1 MSETLLVKSKL
12 ICVALN
18 DSMQLSRLEAT
29 FNEKP
34 YGKPPTEP
42 VLYYKPRNT
51 WALNGDTVDWAV
63 DFAGQSVD
71 AMVVGASLGLVI
83 GKETCRV
90 SEAEA
95 LDAVAGYTVVGDYSL
110 PEQTYFRPDIK
121 GKCLDGSAPVGP
133 VITELAT
140 PNAVD
145 VVISVNGE
153 EQSRFNYAK
162 LERRIETLISKL
174 SYIMTLQPGE
184 VIAVGFAGDRTA
196 VAPGDRVELSIAGIG
211 TLVNTLGAKA

>member
-1 MSETLLVKSKL
+1 MSQPVLVQSKL

-18 DSMQLSRLEAT
+18 DAAQLKQLDAT

-51 WALNGDTVDWAV
+51 WSTDGALVDWAV
-63 DFAGQSVD
+63 DFDGHSVES
-71 AMVVGASLGLVI
+71 MVVGASLGVVI

-95 LDAVAGYTVVGDYSL
+95 LDAVGGYTLVADYSL

-133 VITELAT
+133 VVAALNA
-140 PNAVD
+140 PNSIE
-145 VVISVNGE
+145 VVIRVNGE
-153 EQSRFNYAK
+153 EQSRFNYAN
-162 LERRIETLISKL
+162 LERSVETLISKL

-184 VIAVGFAGDRTA
+184 VIAVGFAGDRTP
-196 VAPGDRVELSIAGIG
+196 VQPGDKVELSIEGVG
-211 TLVNTLGAKA
+211 TLVNTLGAKG